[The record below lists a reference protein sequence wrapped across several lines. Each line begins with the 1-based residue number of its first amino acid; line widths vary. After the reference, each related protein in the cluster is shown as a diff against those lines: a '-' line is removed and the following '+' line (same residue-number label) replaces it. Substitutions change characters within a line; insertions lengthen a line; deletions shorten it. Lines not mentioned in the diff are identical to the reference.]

1 MSVEPDVGEMMPD
14 SGGRVDT
21 SVRVLGVNHVS
32 ARNVTVAFG
41 PVVALDSFSVD
52 IPHGTIGLLGP
63 NGAGK
68 STFIK
73 SCLGLLVLSK
83 GSISVGGL
91 DSQTQSLQIRDNVGY
106 MPEHDC
112 LISSMNAVELVSYF
126 GKVSGMT
133 SRDSMQRSHEVLD
146 FVGIGEERYRL
157 IKSYSTGMKQK
168 VKLAQAIVHDPAL
181 LFLDEPTSGMD
192 PQGREEMLELVRMIG
207 SSEKTVVVSSHIL
220 QEVERICGHVI
231 IISNGKLIRQG
242 ETSALVA
249 GEEGVLSVTIRG
261 ETAQLDAYLKS
272 LRDLCEVLSVVEEG
286 GRQVSLLIRGCAD
299 GRRMLNLAREKGVQ
313 VRSFRPEKLDLE
325 EVFLRS
331 FRGGEADG
339 H

>member
-1 MSVEPDVGEMMPD
+1 MIAGMADAQPD
-14 SGGRVDT
+14 SSIKVDD
-21 SVRVLGVNHVS
+21 SEAPNVQHVS
-32 ARNVTVAFG
+32 ARDVTVAFG
-41 PVVALDSFSVD
+41 PVVALEGFSVD
-52 IPHGTIGLLGP
+52 IPHGTVGLLGP

-73 SCLGLLVLSK
+73 SCLGLLVLNR
-83 GSISVGGL
+83 GSISGGGL
-91 DSQTQSLQIRDNVGY
+91 DSQTQSLRIRDNVGY

-181 LFLDEPTSGMD
+181 LFLDEPTRGMD
-192 PQGREEMLELVRMIG
+192 PQGREEMLELVQMIG

-261 ETAQLDAYLKS
+261 DTPQLDSYVKS
-272 LRDLCEVLSVVEEG
+272 VRDVCEVLNVAEEG
-286 GRQVSLLIRGCAD
+286 GRQIALLVRGCAD
-299 GRRMLNLAREKGVQ
+299 GRQMLRLAMEKGVQ

-331 FRGGEADG
+331 FRGGEAGG

>member
-1 MSVEPDVGEMMPD
+1 MEPDVGEMMPD